1 MSMISLAIFNC
12 HIIMKT
18 SDTIESSFY
27 LNLSLLNVSYF
38 FGKSKSY
45 LQSLTLICYG
55 LFISMNQHLSL
66 ILQYDDDDDY
76 LSVHNDCL
84 LTLSLIR
91 NNNFTFS
98 VSCSVDTQY
107 TCMKMF

>member
-1 MSMISLAIFNC
+1 MSHISLHLI
-12 HIIMKT
+12 
-18 SDTIESSFY
+18 
-27 LNLSLLNVSYF
+27 
-38 FGKSKSY
+38 GKSKSY
-45 LQSLTLICYG
+45 LESLTLICYG
-55 LFISMNQHLSL
+55 YLFSMNQHLSL
-66 ILQYDDDDDY
+66 TLQCDDDDDY
-76 LSVHNDCL
+76 LSAHNDCL